1 MNKVIWSIAGLLLV
15 AIALLSLWPQ
25 PSAPRPAQTVG
36 TAPEVGSPARQAAAT
51 GQSGTSDNAT
61 SQTARFNE
69 AAFIADLR
77 HRFSPHLHIKH
88 AQIRTLEQLISYLK
102 AKYPDD
108 WESQVLPML
117 RQIFPELAEQLFEQF
132 LNLQRYTAWLKTNR
146 DQLKTMSASDRRA
159 ALWQARERAFGRDAQ
174 DIWAAELRSQQLA
187 DSLQTL
193 APDLSAVARTQAFR
207 EAIEAVYGE
216 QADQLLKQRR
226 NELLNHLIEQEPMQ
240 QQLAALPADQ
250 RRQTLRQVRASM
262 GMPEDA
268 LQRWQEL
275 DQRRDSA
282 WDKGQA
288 YMQARKRL
296 EQQYPHDAQW
306 RIVELRQQHFG
317 DMAKQIAQEE
327 QAGFF
332 RFAGPRT
339 YGRE

>member
-25 PSAPRPAQTVG
+25 PSATRPSQSVGPAAQ
-36 TAPEVGSPARQAAAT
+36 EISPSRQAAAT
-51 GQSGTSDNAT
+51 GPSGTSENAAR
-61 SQTARFNE
+61 QTARFNE

-77 HRFSPHLHIKH
+77 QRFSPHLHIKH

-102 AKYPDD
+102 AQYPDD
-108 WESQVLPML
+108 WESRVLPML
-117 RQIFPELAEQLFEQF
+117 QQIFPELADQLYEQF
-132 LNLQRYTAWLKTNR
+132 LNLQRYTTWLKANR
-146 DQLKTMSASDRRA
+146 DQLKTMSAADRRA
-159 ALWQARERAFGRDAQ
+159 ALWQAREQAFGHDAQ
-174 DIWAAELRSQQLA
+174 DIWAAELRNQKLA
-187 DSLQTL
+187 DSLQSL
-193 APDLSAVARTQAFR
+193 APDLPAVARAQAFR
-207 EAIEAVYGE
+207 QAIEEVYGE

-240 QQLAALPADQ
+240 QQLAALPPDQ
-250 RRQTLRQVRASM
+250 RRQTLHQVRASM

-268 LQRWQEL
+268 QKRWQEL

-288 YMQARKRL
+288 YMQARQHL

-306 RIVELRQQHFG
+306 RIDELREQKFG
-317 DMAKQIAQEE
+317 ELAKQIAKEE